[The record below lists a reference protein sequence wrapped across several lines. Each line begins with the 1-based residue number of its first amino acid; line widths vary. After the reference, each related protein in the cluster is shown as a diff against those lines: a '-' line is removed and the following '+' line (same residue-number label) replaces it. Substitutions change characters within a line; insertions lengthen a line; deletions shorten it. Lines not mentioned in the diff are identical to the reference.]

1 MKAFSKATTTV
12 TNSPIRK
19 MFNLAV
25 GMKDVVS
32 FTVGEP
38 DFNTPDNIVEAAVT
52 ALRNGAHHYTQNAGI
67 LPLRE
72 AVADKFER
80 TLGLRY
86 DPQSEV
92 MITSG
97 GMEALFLAMR
107 VLLDSG
113 DEFILPDPSYTNY
126 SRMVYLCDAEPVFV
140 KCTPENGF
148 AYDPKD
154 LEAAITP
161 KTKGFVVNSPANPT
175 GGTTGLETLKA
186 LAEIAKKHDLW
197 VLSDEVYDQ
206 LVYEG
211 EKPVSIATLPG
222 MRERTLVI
230 NSFSKAYAMTGWRVG
245 YCAGPK
251 ELVQNMIMFQ
261 ENVCACV
268 NTAAQ
273 YAAIEALTGPQD
285 KVEEMRKVF
294 AERRAYV
301 VDAFS
306 RIEGLRCYAPKGAFY
321 AFIDITSTGLTSE
334 EFAKQLLQEERVIVV
349 PGIAFGT
356 YGDQFIRLCFATA
369 MDNIQ
374 EGIKRIAHFMA
385 KRKA

>member
-1 MKAFSKATTTV
+1 MKALSKATTTV

-19 MFNLAV
+19 MFNLAA

-72 AVADKFER
+72 AVAAKFER
-80 TLGLRY
+80 SLGLRY

-92 MITSG
+92 MITAG
-97 GMEALFLAMR
+97 GMEALFLAFR
-107 VLLDSG
+107 VILDSG

-126 SRMVYLCDAEPVFV
+126 SRMVYLCDAEPRWVTV
-140 KCTPENGF
+140 TPENGF
-148 AYDPKD
+148 AYTPAD
-154 LEAAITP
+154 LEAAVTE

-175 GGTTGLETLKA
+175 GGITGLETLRA
-186 LAEIAKKHDLW
+186 VAEIAKKHDLW
-197 VLSDEVYDQ
+197 VISDEVYDE
-206 LVYEG
+206 LVYED

-222 MRERTLVI
+222 MRERTLVV

-245 YCAGPK
+245 YCAGPA
-251 ELVQNMIMFQ
+251 ELIKNMVMFQ

-273 YAAIEALTGPQD
+273 YAAIEALNGPQD
-285 KVEEMRKVF
+285 EVHEMRRVF

-301 VDAFS
+301 VDGFS
-306 RIEGLRCYAPKGAFY
+306 KIPGLKCYAPKGAFY
-321 AFIDITSTGLTSE
+321 AFIDISSTGLTSE
-334 EFAKQLLQEERVIVV
+334 EFAKQLLEEEQVIVV

-356 YGDQFIRLCFATA
+356 YADHFIRLCFATA

-374 EGIKRIAHFMA
+374 EGIRRIAHFME
-385 KRKA
+385 KRK